1 MFCSTMRPIVFSLQG
16 AKPFWC
22 CMESSLIAYIG
33 AVISVVAVIIS
44 MISYR
49 RVSAMKSLDLRLEA
63 HRARNNAHTTL
74 EYLKKLREEAINS
87 RKAVASATGMFFSGA
102 MKKWQGQWDQDEES
116 IKTLSSEVPGVDVD
130 YVSLGPKELETKIV
144 ALHRTQGSINTLTK
158 RYEDGLQSDE
168 AQRNRIREDHR
179 AHPPDRRSSF
189 DKK

>member
-1 MFCSTMRPIVFSLQG
+1 
-16 AKPFWC
+16 
-22 CMESSLIAYIG
+22 MENWE
-33 AVISVVAVIIS
+33 
-44 MISYR
+44 
-49 RVSAMKSLDLRLEA
+49 K
-63 HRARNNAHTTL
+63 
-74 EYLKKLREEAINS
+74 
-87 RKAVASATGMFFSGA
+87 
-102 MKKWQGQWDQDEES
+102 QWDQDKERIQE
-116 IKTLSSEVPGVDVD
+116 LSSEVAGPDVD